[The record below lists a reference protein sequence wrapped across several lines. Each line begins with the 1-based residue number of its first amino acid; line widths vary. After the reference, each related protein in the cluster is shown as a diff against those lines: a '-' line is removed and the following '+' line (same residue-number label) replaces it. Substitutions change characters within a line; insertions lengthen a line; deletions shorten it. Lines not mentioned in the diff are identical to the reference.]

1 MLYLNG
7 QVDKI
12 KTGMEVGLTSPN
24 SLQLVALGTVQDV
37 ESEEFVEV
45 LVNIVYKKTT
55 VLPKAKGRIKNVE
68 QAEAHCIPWPKKHVG
83 DNDCTKIFFSHL
95 NAATTHLENY
105 G

>member
-45 LVNIVYKKTT
+45 LVNIVFKKTT
-55 VLPKAKGRIKNVE
+55 VLPKAKGRIKK
-68 QAEAHCIPWPKKHVG
+68 CR
-83 DNDCTKIFFSHL
+83 TS
-95 NAATTHLENY
+95 
-105 G
+105 

>member
-55 VLPKAKGRIKNVE
+55 VLPKAKGRIKM
-68 QAEAHCIPWPKKHVG
+68 
-83 DNDCTKIFFSHL
+83 
-95 NAATTHLENY
+95 
-105 G
+105 